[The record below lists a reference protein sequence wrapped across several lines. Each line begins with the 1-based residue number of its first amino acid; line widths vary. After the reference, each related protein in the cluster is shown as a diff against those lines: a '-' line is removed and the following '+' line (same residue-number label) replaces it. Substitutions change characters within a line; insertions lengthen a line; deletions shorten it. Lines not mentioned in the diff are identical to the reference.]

1 MYTPKESDF
10 YTHGYLTS
18 DQFIKAGDQLTKT
31 GFFLVLKLKQD
42 GNGIPQSLV
51 NFLKFLQIPKSNS

>member
-1 MYTPKESDF
+1 MDSVKNFFNSMYTPKESDF

-31 GFFLVLKLKQD
+31 GFFLVLKLK
-42 GNGIPQSLV
+42 
-51 NFLKFLQIPKSNS
+51 